1 MRWRRIKAAALAIG
15 PPTRGRKRGGEAA
28 EKKVRCSVL
37 FECSSGSSCPP
48 SGGRL
53 ETRAEEELLV
63 VEKIEPFVRKL
74 LL

>member
-1 MRWRRIKAAALAIG
+1 MEEDKSSSISHWSTHPG
-15 PPTRGRKRGGEAA
+15 EEGGGGGG
-28 EKKVRCSVL
+28 KKVRCSVL
-37 FECSSGSSCPP
+37 FECSSSSSCPP
-48 SGGRL
+48 CGGRL